1 MSCGC
6 ACLWLI
12 AKGLAVAG
20 NKEKS
25 DSSTTHAAV
34 SDGTIIINDT
44 AKQQQNVDDLSRD
57 VAHANQT
64 LSPIFDKEKEQQR
77 MQTLQLIGEIGNQAA
92 DIARTQGDI
101 AGFTAAKAK
110 YPTYTDDQLRETV
123 EFKKASEPFG
133 TGGDI
138 QRAITAS
145 TAAIQGLAGGDI
157 AKALAGGAAPYLAT
171 VIKKTVGEDNKAA
184 NLMAHAVV
192 NAALSLAR
200 GENALAGASSAATAE
215 AVGMIS
221 KAYYGKDA
229 SELDESQKQT
239 ISALASLAAGLAGG
253 LVGGDTASA
262 VSGMQTGKVTV
273 ENNFLGNTSS
283 EKLDGARDKLL
294 SGDKSKEA
302 ALNLLT
308 LENADK
314 RSDVLLDRFVRDP
327 SLLSSADKQE
337 LQTYL
342 QVYAY
347 EMSREYGTDMAQEL
361 VKGLL
366 SGNDYLK
373 HSPDNELQRKA
384 QNILAGWSIQESQAA
399 VGTPA
404 LLALSGPIGAT
415 LRAATASGGAY
426 QFGTG
431 VGQMIEGDDTW
442 AAAGNMAS
450 GALAM
455 SAVGFK
461 PGGAGS
467 ANKRTTTAKTP
478 DGISF
483 NIDQPAHLSAVEKY
497 TQQKGITGGH
507 NADAFYSAANQNG
520 VKIVSENPTGIPG
533 VTEIKYQ
540 IPAKDRAG
548 NITGYKDKPLTK
560 TIYDPKIVS
569 DQKILELGQQ
579 AAANGYKSAIASGAR
594 EYTNSAGGISF
605 RVYLDPKT
613 GTVTN
618 FFPVTK

>member
-1 MSCGC
+1 
-6 ACLWLI
+6 
-12 AKGLAVAG
+12 
-20 NKEKS
+20 
-25 DSSTTHAAV
+25 
-34 SDGTIIINDT
+34 
-44 AKQQQNVDDLSRD
+44 
-57 VAHANQT
+57 
-64 LSPIFDKEKEQQR
+64 
-77 MQTLQLIGEIGNQAA
+77 
-92 DIARTQGDI
+92 
-101 AGFTAAKAK
+101 
-110 YPTYTDDQLRETV
+110 
-123 EFKKASEPFG
+123 
-133 TGGDI
+133 
-138 QRAITAS
+138 
-145 TAAIQGLAGGDI
+145 
-157 AKALAGGAAPYLAT
+157 
-171 VIKKTVGEDNKAA
+171 
-184 NLMAHAVV
+184 
-192 NAALSLAR
+192 
-200 GENALAGASSAATAE
+200 
-215 AVGMIS
+215 VGMIS

-415 LRAATASGGAY
+415 LRAATAAGGAY

-431 VGQMIEGDDTW
+431 VGQLIEGDDTW

-461 PGGAGS
+461 PGGTAIAGNS
-467 ANKRTTTAKTP
+467 PAKSGNSTAKSIDNVPNSSETYFRVEGGGNGTQTSQNRINVNSNGTVTINSGCSGQLCVSTNGSNHAAYYLTNRRQ
-478 DGISF
+478 DGSVVVFEVDAALHKQIM
-483 NIDQPAHLSAVEKY
+483 DAAVP
-497 TQQKGITGGH
+497 QR
-507 NADAFYSAANQNG
+507 
-520 VKIVSENPTGIPG
+520 PIPG
-533 VTEIKYQ
+533 V
-540 IPAKDRAG
+540 PRDPNA
-548 NITGYKDKPLTK
+548 
-560 TIYDPKIVS
+560 PKIVDPTKGQPS
-569 DQKILELGQQ
+569 VSLELPKVWDRLIEQ
-579 AAANGYKSAIASGAR
+579 NSSKAR
-594 EYTNSAGGISF
+594 
-605 RVYLDPKT
+605 VL
-613 GTVTN
+613 
-618 FFPVTK
+618 TKEEFLNEFNK